1 MPGVVVFIDTESSG
15 GLPGLRGEG
24 SELLLNGCRGS
35 VWEDRKAAKMD
46 VVTGA
51 QQRQCI

>member
-1 MPGVVVFIDTESSG
+1 MPAVVLFIDTESSG

-24 SELLLNGCRGS
+24 SESLLNGCRGS

-51 QQRQCI
+51 Q